1 MNRRQFFVR
10 AGLLA
15 AAAAGLPRLA
25 SPAAAP
31 ALTPARRA
39 TYRRLVAV
47 LREAPDG
54 RFHAAA
60 GTRAFAAWY
69 SRQSDDTRAHAD
81 AVLDAAAGLVA
92 PSYAAL
98 RELPG
103 GAAPNAGEA
112 HRRAVLMA
120 AVALV
125 EGPDAPGDHRAPT
138 AALA

>member
-1 MNRRQFFVR
+1 MNRRQFIVR

-25 SPAAAP
+25 APAAAP

-54 RFHAAA
+54 RFDAAA

-69 SRQSDDTRAHAD
+69 AGQADGARAHAD
-81 AVLDAAAGLVA
+81 AVLDAAGGAARPGE
-92 PSYAAL
+92 SYATL
-98 RELPG
+98 RELRG
-103 GAAPNAGEA
+103 GADAHPRRRRTGAPC
-112 HRRAVLMA
+112 
-120 AVALV
+120 
-125 EGPDAPGDHRAPT
+125 
-138 AALA
+138 